1 MSEHRAFSASAA
13 LLDLKRVAGRAR
25 IRTAAAR
32 ELATVVAGGG
42 IAQLGRE
49 LVLRV
54 HRYEHIEPPAALAV
68 GATSFD
74 VGRDLVNYT
83 GLPPDE
89 VDRLLRRRS
98 DSFRAEWYTTPR
110 KRRLDAWFYL
120 ASSTY
125 LFGNA
130 VHDPL
135 PQLKLLR
142 DRGIRPGRALDFGGG
157 TGNLALAM
165 AAAGWTVDYLEHS
178 ALQKDF
184 VAYRLNAYGFADRVR
199 VLDDWRPIAAE
210 TYDLVVAIDVLEH
223 VADLERLLTREPAS
237 GNSRRRET
245 AGIFAVRSKRLEPD
259 APRTQGFRVNPR
271 KRIVPPRAQLAGG
284 TPLETWYRRPLDLD
298 DAHEIAASKACHA
311 ARAGA

>member
-223 VADLERLLTREPAS
+223 VADLERLLTESLLPAIRDGGRLLES
-237 GNSRRRET
+237 SPFVQNVSNPMHHEHKDFESTLENASFLLEHSSPEGRLWRR
-245 AGIFAVRSKRLEPD
+245 
-259 APRTQGFRVNPR
+259 
-271 KRIVPPRAQLAGG
+271 G
-284 TPLETWYRRPLDLD
+284 TG
-298 DAHEIAASKACHA
+298 
-311 ARAGA
+311 AR